1 MALVT
6 VTVNSRN
13 YKLQCDDGE
22 EDRLHKLVDILNLK
36 IDGLAAQFG
45 QAGSDRLV
53 VMAGLLLADELLE
66 LQERGPA
73 KNTTVTIKTR

>member
-6 VTVNSRN
+6 VTVNNHSYR
-13 YKLQCDDGE
+13 LQCDDGE
-22 EDRLHKLVDILNLK
+22 EDRLHKLVDMLNSK

-66 LQERGPA
+66 LKERAPPKTTPA
-73 KNTTVTIKTR
+73 SVKTG

>member
-6 VTVNSRN
+6 VTVNKHS

-22 EDRLHKLVDILNLK
+22 EERLQKLVDILNSK
-36 IDGLAAQFG
+36 IESLSEQFG
-45 QAGSDRLV
+45 QAGSDRLI

-66 LQERGPA
+66 LKERGA
-73 KNTTVTIKTR
+73 AENTRMPEKAR